1 MTGHHLVTTRSP
13 FYEPSVVSYHNDHG
27 ALAAEVVMLHGSYA
41 VELYTGPEESTTEF
55 YPIRRDAHAV
65 AKCHTERYS

>member
-13 FYEPSVVSYHNDHG
+13 FYEPRVVSYHNDHG
-27 ALAAEVVMLHGSYA
+27 ALAAEVVMLHGYYA
-41 VELYTGPEESTTEF
+41 VKLFTGEESKTEF
-55 YPIRRDAHAV
+55 YTMRRDAHAV